1 MKKRLM
7 DLFKKIKYQPLPHS
21 LEATLATQFSEFAL
35 NQIVDEMLANGVIA
49 LPCKVGDAI
58 YQTDGIKIYES
69 TVMEITY
76 TTNKVVYCT
85 ENICFDETAIDKSIF
100 LNREEAEKHL
110 KG

>member
-1 MKKRLM
+1 MKERLVE
-7 DLFKKIKYQPLPHS
+7 LHRKAFEHL
-21 LEATLATQFSEFAL
+21 LETGESFSHENYADFL
-35 NQIVDEMLANGVIA
+35 LANGVIA

-58 YQTDGIKIYES
+58 YQTDGTRIYES

-76 TTNKVVYCT
+76 TTNKVIYCT

-100 LNREEAEKHL
+100 LTKEEAEKHL